1 MLINIFLLQE
11 FFWNNEKQSQVLKNH
26 WDIWFPSRTRL
37 ELGVVITC
45 LVQSD
50 LQIFC
55 GLKNGKIFVYDQN
68 LWRQAVLCKFPAL
81 HLHQSK

>member
-11 FFWNNEKQSQVLKNH
+11 FFWNNEKQSEVLKNH

-68 LWRQAVLCKFPAL
+68 LWRQAVLGKFLAL
-81 HLHQSK
+81 HLH